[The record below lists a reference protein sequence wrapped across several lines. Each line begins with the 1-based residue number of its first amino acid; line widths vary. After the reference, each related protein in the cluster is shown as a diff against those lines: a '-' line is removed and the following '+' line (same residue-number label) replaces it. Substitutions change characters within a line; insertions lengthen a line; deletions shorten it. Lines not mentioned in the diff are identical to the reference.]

1 MDLSKRQL
9 TIVFTLV
16 IIAASSVEG
25 YYYFN

>member
-16 IIAASSVEG
+16 IIAASSVED